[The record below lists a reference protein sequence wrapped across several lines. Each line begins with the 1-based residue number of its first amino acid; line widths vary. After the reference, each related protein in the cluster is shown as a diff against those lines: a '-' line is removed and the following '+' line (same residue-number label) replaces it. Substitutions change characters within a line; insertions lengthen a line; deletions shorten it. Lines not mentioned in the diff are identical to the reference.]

1 MSAQLQGS
9 PGPALARTPHT
20 ARWATPAIVLGLVLV
35 PMLFGD
41 RQGFEGDGLALL
53 FGMSQFEALG
63 RLGVYRYHWQ
73 PLSYELLSALYPLL
87 HRPFDLTYV
96 AQGFGG
102 AGLALLYLL
111 LRRMLRVLPFPRS
124 VALALTLAVAEIW
137 VTTLYFNTSA
147 LGLPFIA
154 GALLLV
160 HAACD
165 GVRPRPALAVAG
177 GASFALGC
185 LFRLDFA
192 ALALTALALLLV
204 WAPPRA
210 RLRLAL
216 AFVAGGLATALA
228 FLAWQPGFLR
238 DAAAILQRYGAGEFT
253 VSMAYRLKIVLFS
266 MGPALLVFPLLGWAA
281 HRHGG
286 PARAGRLGA
295 WLLLGAAVLPTLA
308 PLHNLYSGKYLLPFF
323 LWLTVAVAQAL
334 AWKFQPGLPAGTAG
348 PGTVSGSGAP
358 QFFRAGVA
366 LPLGIL
372 ATLALVGIP
381 APEALK
387 QRPLAA
393 WTENPLIVGTHDG
406 ARSAGGYVGFLRQM
420 DNFELPQNSVL
431 FTRQLSEAVKS
442 CGADVTVLMSPIPKY
457 GHNDWSW
464 GWLPLYLM
472 QSGWRLREY
481 SAGHDAR
488 LEQPGSGR
496 QVLILGS
503 GDPQPASAPRRV
515 FDLSKIGTREDYL
528 FWSDAIR
535 WLQAPATRA
544 ICGTGQ

>member
-1 MSAQLQGS
+1 MSAQLQG
-9 PGPALARTPHT
+9 PAVARP
-20 ARWATPAIVLGLVLV
+20 RRGERLATPAIVLGLVLV

-41 RQGFEGDGLALL
+41 RLGFEGDGLALL

-87 HRPFDLTYV
+87 DRPFDLTYV
-96 AQGFGG
+96 AQGLGG

-111 LRRMLRVLPFPRS
+111 LRRMLRALPFPRS

-147 LGLPFIA
+147 LGLPFVA
-154 GALLLV
+154 GALLLA

-165 GVRPRPALAVAG
+165 GARPRVALAAAG
-177 GASFALGC
+177 GASLALGC
-185 LFRLDFA
+185 LFRLDYA
-192 ALALTALALLLV
+192 ALTPAALALLLL

-210 RLRLAL
+210 RRPLAL

-238 DAAAILQRYGAGEFT
+238 DAAAILQRYGEGEFT
-253 VSMAYRLKIVLFS
+253 VDMAYRLKIVLFS
-266 MGPALLVFPLLGWAA
+266 MGPALLVFPLLAWAV

-286 PARAGRLGA
+286 APARPAPPSRAAHAGP
-295 WLLLGAAVLPTLA
+295 WLLLGAAMLPTLA
-308 PLHNLYSGKYLLPFF
+308 PLQNLYSGKYLLPFF
-323 LWLTVAVAQAL
+323 LCLTVAVAQAL
-334 AWKFQPGLPAGTAG
+334 AWKFQGAAGAVFGRAT
-348 PGTVSGSGAP
+348 P

-366 LPLGIL
+366 LPLGVL
-372 ATLALVGIP
+372 AAMAVIGVP

-393 WTENPLIVGTHDG
+393 WTENPMIVGTHDG
-406 ARSAGGYVGFLRQM
+406 ARSAGGYVGFLKQM

-472 QSGWRLREY
+472 QSGWRLLQY

-503 GDPQPASAPRRV
+503 GEAQAASAPGRV
-515 FDLSKIGTREDYL
+515 FDLAKIGTREDYM
-528 FWSDAIR
+528 FWSDAIQ
-535 WLQAPATRA
+535 WLQNPATRA
-544 ICGTGQ
+544 ICKAGQQ